1 MMDSSLA
8 KALARETVE
17 LERHA
22 VARPQNIRRLP
33 QLRGERIESAM
44 ELRFQGVENMIR
56 AMDNVIG
63 RGLRKPK
70 YRRR

>member
-1 MMDSSLA
+1 MDSSFA
-8 KALARETVE
+8 KALARETIE

-22 VARPQNIRRLP
+22 VARPQTIQRLP
-33 QLRGERIESAM
+33 RLRGERSQSAL
-44 ELRFQGVENMIR
+44 ELRFQGVENLIL

-70 YRRR
+70 PRRR